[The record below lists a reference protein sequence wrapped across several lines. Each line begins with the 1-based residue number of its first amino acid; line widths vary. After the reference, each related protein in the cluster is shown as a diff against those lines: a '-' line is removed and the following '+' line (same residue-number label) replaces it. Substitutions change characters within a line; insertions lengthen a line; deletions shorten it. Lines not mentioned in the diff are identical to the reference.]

1 MNDPTSEPRCAAAEL
16 AAQAG
21 RPPGFV
27 FGNRPETKAS
37 PFAAPATAPRS
48 RFAYILLA
56 LFLGGFGLHNFYAGR
71 VLSGLLQLACFAAA
85 MLLGNLIALAVLG
98 VWLLGEIVLVSR
110 DANGQAM
117 T

>member
-1 MNDPTSEPRCAAAEL
+1 MNEHTSEPRCAAAEI
-16 AAQAG
+16 AVKAG

-27 FGNRPETKAS
+27 FGARPDTKAT
-37 PFAAPATAPRS
+37 PLVAPATAPRS
-48 RFAYILLA
+48 RFVYILLA

-85 MLLGNLIALAVLG
+85 MLLGNLIALIVLG